1 MQIIVT
7 VHESVFGTI
16 KKEFTNQVDALNWIQ
31 ALIENDANFTVETTH

>member
-16 KKEFTNQVDALNWIQ
+16 KKEFTNQADALSWIQ
-31 ALIENDANFTVETTH
+31 ALIDNDASFTVETTH